1 MRMAPR
7 FRVAMAQI
15 NTTVGDFEGN
25 TRKIIERL
33 QEAQALGVDIVSF
46 PELAV
51 PGYPPE
57 DLLLKADFIQENL
70 SCLEE
75 IAKHATTTAA
85 VVGFADSGDHLYNA
99 AAVLHEGRIAG
110 VYRKMR
116 LPNYGVFDEKRYFQ
130 PGTESPVFVV
140 HGVPVGVTICEDVWA
155 PGGPLLAQVLAG
167 ALVAVNI
174 NGSPYSAGKW
184 RVREEML
191 KTRARDYAVAIAYN
205 NLVGGQDELV
215 FDGMG
220 VVVGPAGT
228 VVARGPAFD
237 EALIV
242 TDLDIEAI
250 RGIRR
255 YNPIRTP
262 DALREE
268 GTRAPVYTL
277 STVRPS
283 APRPPISG
291 ALRAAP
297 QDELE
302 EVYRALVLGTR
313 DYVRKNGFQGV
324 AIGLSGGVDS
334 SLVACIAV
342 DALGAAAVHGV
353 TMSSRFTAE
362 ESRRYAAALTEAL
375 GIGAL
380 DLPIDTIVG
389 GYETTLAG
397 AFRGRARDITEE
409 NLQARTRGNLLMALS
424 NKFGWLVLTTGNKSE
439 MSVGYATLYG
449 DMAGGFAVIKD
460 VPKTLVY
467 RLVRWRNAHAGRDL
481 VPQGVI
487 DRVPTAEL
495 RERQTDQ
502 DTLPPYETLDAILEE
517 YVENDRSAG
526 EIASDGFDPDVV
538 ARVIAMV
545 DRSEYKRRQ
554 APPGVKITPKA
565 FGKDRRLPITNQYR
579 GRRRLPSTTPTA

>member
-1 MRMAPR
+1 MAPR

-25 TRKIIERL
+25 TRRIIERL
-33 QEAQALGVDIVSF
+33 QDAQALGADIVSF

-70 SCLEE
+70 SSLEE

-130 PGTESPVFVV
+130 PGTESPVFVI

-174 NGSPYSAGKW
+174 NGSPYYAGKW
-184 RVREEML
+184 RIREEML
-191 KTRARDYAVAIAYN
+191 KTRARDYAVAITYN

-220 VVVGPAGT
+220 LVVGPAGI
-228 VVARGPAFD
+228 VIARGPAFD

-242 TDLDIEAI
+242 TDLDVEAI

-277 STVRPS
+277 STARPS
-283 APRPPISG
+283 APRPPIS
-291 ALRAAP
+291 RAPLPAP

-313 DYVRKNGFQGV
+313 DYVRKNGFRGV

-342 DALGAAAVHGV
+342 DALGAAEVHGV
-353 TMSSRFTAE
+353 TMSSRFTSD

-375 GIGAL
+375 GIQAL

-460 VPKTLVY
+460 VPKMLVY
-467 RLVRWRNAHAGRDL
+467 RLVRWRNAHAGREL

-487 DRVPTAEL
+487 ERVPTAEL

-502 DTLPPYETLDAILEE
+502 DTLPPYEVLDAILEQ
-517 YVENDRSAG
+517 YVEDDRSAG
-526 EIASDGFDPDVV
+526 EIASNGFDPGVV

-579 GRRRLPSTTPTA
+579 GRRRLPSTTPSTG